1 MEFLNSNKFIVF
13 MVVILLWAGIQG
25 CTPKEYMDKQAPHE
39 TTDEMN
45 ARITE
50 QMDAMDKEE
59 EQFDQTLDQGM
70 KLLAEHIADLQGTE
84 IPGAVSYTHLTLPTS
99 DLV

>member
-1 MEFLNSNKFIVF
+1 

-59 EQFDQTLDQGM
+59 EQFDGPTNFQG
-70 KLLAEHIADLQGTE
+70 IADVLGCMFAPNDCPLKKRQE
-84 IPGAVSYTHLTLPTS
+84 EQKLNR
-99 DLV
+99 

>member
-1 MEFLNSNKFIVF
+1 M
-13 MVVILLWAGIQG
+13 LWAGIQG

-59 EQFDQTLDQGM
+59 EQFDGATNFQG
-70 KLLAEHIADLQGTE
+70 IADVLGCMFAPNDCPLKKRQE
-84 IPGAVSYTHLTLPTS
+84 EQKLNR
-99 DLV
+99 

>member
-1 MEFLNSNKFIVF
+1 MLMEFLNSNKFIVF
-13 MVVILLWAGIQG
+13 MVVILLWAGIHG

-59 EQFDQTLDQGM
+59 EQFDGPTNFQG
-70 KLLAEHIADLQGTE
+70 IADVLGCMFAPNDCPLKKRQE
-84 IPGAVSYTHLTLPTS
+84 EQKLNR
-99 DLV
+99 

>member
-13 MVVILLWAGIQG
+13 MVVILLWAGIQS

-50 QMDAMDKEE
+50 QMDAMDKEA
-59 EQFDQTLDQGM
+59 EQFDGPTNFQG
-70 KLLAEHIADLQGTE
+70 IADVLGWH
-84 IPGAVSYTHLTLPTS
+84 ISSGIF
-99 DLV
+99 